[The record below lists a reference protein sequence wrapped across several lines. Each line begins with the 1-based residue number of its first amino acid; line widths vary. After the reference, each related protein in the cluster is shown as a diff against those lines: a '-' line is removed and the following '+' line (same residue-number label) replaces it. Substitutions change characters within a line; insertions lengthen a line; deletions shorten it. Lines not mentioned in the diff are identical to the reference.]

1 VVRACITSFNTTE
14 EDIHWVVGEM
24 NRLAATEIATSIR
37 DVEQYVT
44 QAR

>member
-1 VVRACITSFNTTE
+1 
-14 EDIHWVVGEM
+14 VVGEM
-24 NRLAATEIATSIR
+24 NRLAATEFATSTQ